1 MNDSIDAGGETAP
14 REGERLAPEQ
24 EPRTTG
30 TLVILM
36 LFLMALAAMW
46 SLMYFV
52 LLER

>member
-1 MNDSIDAGGETAP
+1 MSDAHET
-14 REGERLAPEQ
+14 REARLAPDE

-36 LFLMALAAMW
+36 LFLMALGAMW
-46 SLMYFV
+46 AIMYLV

>member
-1 MNDSIDAGGETAP
+1 MTHPPES
-14 REGERLAPEQ
+14 REIRIAPEH

-30 TLVILM
+30 TIVILM

-46 SLMYFV
+46 ILMYFV

>member
-1 MNDSIDAGGETAP
+1 MSENAESRDA
-14 REGERLAPEQ
+14 RLAPDE

-46 SLMYFV
+46 GLMYLV

>member
-1 MNDSIDAGGETAP
+1 MTEP
-14 REGERLAPEQ
+14 REREDPPDLAPEE

-30 TLVILM
+30 TILILM

-46 SLMYFV
+46 TIMYLT

>member
-1 MNDSIDAGGETAP
+1 MSDAAEP
-14 REGERLAPEQ
+14 RDTRLAPDE

-46 SLMYFV
+46 GLMYLV

>member
-1 MNDSIDAGGETAP
+1 MNDSIDPGGETAT
-14 REGERLAPEQ
+14 RDVERLPPEQ

-46 SLMYFV
+46 SLMYLV

>member
-1 MNDSIDAGGETAP
+1 MTEP
-14 REGERLAPEQ
+14 PEREGAQDLAPEE

-30 TLVILM
+30 TILILM

-46 SLMYFV
+46 TLMYLT

>member
-1 MNDSIDAGGETAP
+1 MSDAIERGGDAASPGDTLPA
-14 REGERLAPEQ
+14 EQ

-46 SLMYFV
+46 SLMYFI

>member
-1 MNDSIDAGGETAP
+1 MTEADESR
-14 REGERLAPEQ
+14 REASLAPEE

-36 LFLMALAAMW
+36 LFLMALVALW
-46 SLMYFV
+46 TIMYLT

>member
-1 MNDSIDAGGETAP
+1 MSDATDVEKV
-14 REGERLAPEQ
+14 RLAPEE

-36 LFLMALAAMW
+36 LFLMALAALW
-46 SLMYFV
+46 GLMYLT

>member
-1 MNDSIDAGGETAP
+1 MTGPPDREDSPD
-14 REGERLAPEQ
+14 LAPEE

-30 TLVILM
+30 TVLILM

-46 SLMYFV
+46 TLMYLT

>member
-1 MNDSIDAGGETAP
+1 MSDAPES
-14 REGERLAPEQ
+14 RDVRLAPEE

-30 TLVILM
+30 TLVILI

-46 SLMYFV
+46 TLMYLV

>member
-1 MNDSIDAGGETAP
+1 MTSGDNMNESTDAEATHLSP
-14 REGERLAPEQ
+14 DE

-36 LFLMALAAMW
+36 LFLMALGAMW
-46 SLMYFV
+46 GLMYLT